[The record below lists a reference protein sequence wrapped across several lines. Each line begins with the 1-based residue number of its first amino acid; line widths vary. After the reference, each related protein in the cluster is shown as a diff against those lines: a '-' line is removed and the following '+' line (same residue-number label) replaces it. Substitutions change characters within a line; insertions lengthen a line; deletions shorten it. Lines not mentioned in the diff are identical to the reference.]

1 MSDHILLMTAGI
13 ILVAFLIVVVSFVF
27 LIRGRVKSHRTQV
40 SVSDIV
46 KECGIDGEYK
56 EWDRLG
62 QFELSMKGR
71 LAQMQVGLDT
81 HGGHLISGQYSWI
94 KFKSASMTITLDY
107 FEADLMANNYYCGR
121 VTIMYPKT
129 DPAMTLLLIRNQFTK
144 GTIMKDQRSSEIVIT
159 NGLTNFRYGKDE
171 FHIDPEWDMKWL
183 TYTDNI
189 EKSSQMFAFGSKYRR
204 QLMDSQLDF
213 ILWTENKIIFGSQN
227 DIVIETKESKDVQ
240 KNVRNSLAK
249 IREDLDEVLMYCP

>member
-1 MSDHILLMTAGI
+1 
-13 ILVAFLIVVVSFVF
+13 
-27 LIRGRVKSHRTQV
+27 
-40 SVSDIV
+40 
-46 KECGIDGEYK
+46 
-56 EWDRLG
+56 
-62 QFELSMKGR
+62 
-71 LAQMQVGLDT
+71 
-81 HGGHLISGQYSWI
+81 
-94 KFKSASMTITLDY
+94 
-107 FEADLMANNYYCGR
+107 
-121 VTIMYPKT
+121 
-129 DPAMTLLLIRNQFTK
+129 
-144 GTIMKDQRSSEIVIT
+144 MKDQRSSEIVIT

-249 IREDLDEVLMYCP
+249 IREDLDEVMVFCS